1 MATWT
6 LYTTPKGEPMQKF
19 VTFRT
24 KTEMM
29 NYANMVKWDIVKEG
43 PYKYTYRLKNP
54 VSILPKGVPK
64 DRYIGAPKDG
74 KHRPPT
80 QREKNIKAR
89 VWAGKRNAQ
98 VKKVRKITKTKQLL
112 KKASRR

>member
-43 PYKYTYRLKNP
+43 PYKYTYRLKHP
-54 VSILPKGVPK
+54 RSMVPKGVPK
-64 DRYIGAPKDG
+64 DRPIGSPI
-74 KHRPPT
+74 
-80 QREKNIKAR
+80 EKSRAR
-89 VWAGKRNAQ
+89 IRAGKRNAQ

-112 KKASRR
+112 KKAGRR